1 MVSSI
6 SGTIHI
12 DSGPTNCVS
21 LFHSTDLTTSR
32 NLYISQLTKIQT
44 YMQHIYQ
51 MVHNFP
57 SEAPHASNL
66 KLFPM
71 TLNDTKVND
80 TIDTEQDSNSLC
92 YDLTPLTL

>member
-1 MVSSI
+1 
-6 SGTIHI
+6 
-12 DSGPTNCVS
+12 
-21 LFHSTDLTTSR
+21 
-32 NLYISQLTKIQT
+32 
-44 YMQHIYQ
+44 
-51 MVHNFP
+51 MVHNFL

-66 KLFPM
+66 KLFPL

>member
-1 MVSSI
+1 
-6 SGTIHI
+6 
-12 DSGPTNCVS
+12 
-21 LFHSTDLTTSR
+21 
-32 NLYISQLTKIQT
+32 
-44 YMQHIYQ
+44 